1 MLRFD
6 DYPGAKKYLLKIY
19 RYRKKDPIKEK
30 ATRDL
35 ADGELVDMNQGYH
48 MERGWCFSATDSH
61 WARRSIR
68 TRDGSPTENATGREM
83 RRYLLALETQ
93 RTVQNILSQTGTVSL
108 VPPDWYTIL
117 YSSWDTRK
125 TCNSIRVKWLWSIRH
140 WAVSVKNCKNGK
152 RVSIISDVKWVVAL
166 VWAHE
171 LMSK

>member
-35 ADGELVDMNQGYH
+35 ADGKLVDTSRGDR
-48 MERGWCFSATDSH
+48 MERVMFQCNEFSLGSKVDTNK
-61 WARRSIR
+61 RRISDRKCDWQRNAPIPTRAWNAMNSAKHSI
-68 TRDGSPTENATGREM
+68 SN
-83 RRYLLALETQ
+83 RYS
-93 RTVQNILSQTGTVSL
+93 LSSVIWSIHSSL
-108 VPPDWYTIL
+108 
-117 YSSWDTRK
+117 SSWDMRK

-152 RVSIISDVKWVVAL
+152 RVSIISDVRWVVAL